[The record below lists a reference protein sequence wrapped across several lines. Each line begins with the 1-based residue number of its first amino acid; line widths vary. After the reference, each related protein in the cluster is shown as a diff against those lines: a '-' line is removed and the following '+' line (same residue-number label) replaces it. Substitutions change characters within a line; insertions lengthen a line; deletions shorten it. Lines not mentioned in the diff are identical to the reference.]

1 MQTANQ
7 TAFRVMLVEDDLQQ
21 QQSVLAAL
29 KEQSNALIVEAFSD
43 YDSAKNQLENQTP
56 DLLIS
61 DIMLGAHRDG
71 GFELARVLQKQS
83 KPVPIIFFSE
93 RQSEFDIMA
102 GHDLGAVD
110 YLPKPISLAVLQK
123 KVGNLLRLLTG
134 SLPAPS
140 SSSQIPHL
148 DLDTHN
154 LKATW
159 HNQLL
164 HLTVTEFEMIE
175 QFAKQPIG
183 SVVTYQQLQAATQ
196 GVVERNTI
204 NTHICRIRQ
213 AFKQITPEFDAIQNV
228 YGRGYSWHEHD

>member
-43 YDSAKNQLENQTP
+43 YDSAKKQLENQTP

-61 DIMLGAHRDG
+61 DIMLGSHRDG

-93 RQSEFDIMA
+93 RQSEYDIMA

-110 YLPKPISLAVLQK
+110 YLPMPLSLAVLQK
-123 KVGNLLRLLTG
+123 NEGNLLR
-134 SLPAPS
+134 
-140 SSSQIPHL
+140 
-148 DLDTHN
+148 
-154 LKATW
+154 
-159 HNQLL
+159 
-164 HLTVTEFEMIE
+164 
-175 QFAKQPIG
+175 
-183 SVVTYQQLQAATQ
+183 
-196 GVVERNTI
+196 
-204 NTHICRIRQ
+204 
-213 AFKQITPEFDAIQNV
+213 
-228 YGRGYSWHEHD
+228 